1 MFTPPSIYTYE
12 ESKSNLDKKKNN
24 SSSSDN
30 KIDDIKNGFYEI
42 KSNEEISSI
51 FSNEINSLKKENNNL
66 KNIINENNKH
76 KLNLENEIS
85 SLKNAINELKLQLEQ
100 NNSNNNILSSLDENS
115 IIMNKNN
122 NNHIITSYKKY
133 YCTKCNQ
140 IPLLYFTYNKN
151 EKYYDLLINYK
162 CKNNHEDKLKISK
175 FLNKNIKEEYYG
187 NKKSNYDINL
197 YNKIKEKIESFS
209 NNIKLI
215 KIIGKKYEQK
225 INELNKLIKYYEELN
240 NLEINFTNLLLDTYK
255 NENLDNNIEENI
267 IQILNFND
275 NYFKYRNL
283 NDMQLLENLFIYLKK
298 TNNFFLKSNI
308 YQNSSVSTN
317 NTSFIEENED
327 LNQYDLKLTIKEN
340 NINKILILNEDI
352 IIMISNHN
360 SIIFYNINENKK
372 ILEMKESKIIN
383 DIIKLNDNLI
393 VYNIEKKIKI
403 LNINS
408 NNYKII
414 DTWDLINKIINY
426 DNGFII
432 TQFDTFIIFK
442 YNNKKYEEIKKIK
455 LNNKEITSI
464 ISFHNNK
471 IITISYEDSNMRL
484 FESFNN
490 TQSLKI
496 ICNKSK
502 DCLYFIE
509 PFYIILYGIE
519 ILYLINANDL
529 IIINQIN
536 NFILS
541 FIHISN
547 NNILISDDYGNLFKY
562 ILNKLNKDFM
572 EYKYNITTHNQK
584 INYITQSDN
593 YIISSSIDGQI
604 QILKHKM
611 G

>member
-115 IIMNKNN
+115 IIINKNN

-151 EKYYDLLINYK
+151 EQYYDLLINYK

-432 TQFDTFIIFK
+432 TQFDTFIILMK
-442 YNNKKYEEIKKIK
+442 IKKY
-455 LNNKEITSI
+455 
-464 ISFHNNK
+464 
-471 IITISYEDSNMRL
+471 
-484 FESFNN
+484 
-490 TQSLKI
+490 
-496 ICNKSK
+496 
-502 DCLYFIE
+502 
-509 PFYIILYGIE
+509 
-519 ILYLINANDL
+519 
-529 IIINQIN
+529 
-536 NFILS
+536 
-541 FIHISN
+541 
-547 NNILISDDYGNLFKY
+547 
-562 ILNKLNKDFM
+562 
-572 EYKYNITTHNQK
+572 
-584 INYITQSDN
+584 
-593 YIISSSIDGQI
+593 
-604 QILKHKM
+604 
-611 G
+611 

>member
-12 ESKSNLDKKKNN
+12 ESKSNLDKKNN
-24 SSSSDN
+24 SSSDN

-115 IIMNKNN
+115 IIINKNN

-151 EKYYDLLINYK
+151 EQYYDLLINYK

-187 NKKSNYDINL
+187 NKKMNYDINL

-225 INELNKLIKYYEELN
+225 INELNELIKYYEELN

>member
-12 ESKSNLDKKKNN
+12 ESKSNLDKKNN
-24 SSSSDN
+24 SSSDN

-115 IIMNKNN
+115 IIINKNN